1 MSLGDIL
8 KSAAPTVLGSIAS
21 GGNPIVGALL
31 SGIGTVATWGKTKDA
46 LRNALLGGLGS
57 AFTPSFSFGRRV
69 AQQAAPQTV
78 DSLMAEIVKR
88 GIPEDVAREQA
99 QKQILEQISSQG
111 IAGVTQPETMSA
123 RLLSGLGIQSTPDNP
138 NLLFNLLN
146 TKVGEGVA
154 AGLAATALSKLF
166 DEDEEE
172 FEQSY
177 SQMPFGAG
185 GPSGQLGGIIY
196 AQEGGPM
203 SFPRRTGG
211 IDPSEGSGTKDDV
224 PAMLNAGEFVMTRD
238 AVKGAGG
245 GNLDR
250 GIDRMYS
257 MMDSFERMA

>member
-8 KSAAPTVLGSIAS
+8 KSVAPTLLGSAAS
-21 GGNPIVGALL
+21 GGNPVLGAIL
-31 SGIGTVATWGKTKDA
+31 SGIGTVATGGKTKDA

-57 AFTPSFSFGRRV
+57 TVIPSFSFGQQA
-69 AQQAAPQTV
+69 AQQAAPTV
-78 DSLMAEIVKR
+78 DSLTAEIVKR
-88 GIPEDVAREQA
+88 GIAEDVAREQA
-99 QKQILEQISSQG
+99 TKQILDQISNQG

-123 RLLSGLGIQSTPDNP
+123 RLLSGLGIQSTPENP
-138 NLLFNLLN
+138 NLLFNILN

-154 AGLAATALSKLF
+154 AGLTATALSKLF

-185 GPSGQLGGIIY
+185 GPSGQLGGITY
-196 AQEGGPM
+196 AQQGGPM

-238 AVKGAGG
+238 AVKGAGNG
-245 GNLDR
+245 SLDK